1 MIKHFLFAI
10 IAMTITGAFLSKTH
24 AEQTDAPTDVFL
36 NEGDDDFSWPIE
48 KPIEAKADGKKKD
61 GAEAGDLHP
70 QDSGTQAAVAPA
82 AESPVTDAPP
92 VPKKASP
99 ASGKPTNSV
108 AKSQTPK
115 AKPATKTPQVARQV
129 ATATTKKTKSVDD
142 KKKKKTGKKPA
153 SVDDQSS
160 DRSNKADSGK
170 VATQGEYK
178 FLKSNCVM
186 RRGPASTSASLTT
199 IKGNKKIWVEDQGNG
214 WVKGFRE
221 KGHGFLNKNC
231 FK

>member
-1 MIKHFLFAI
+1 MLKHFLFAI

-48 KPIEAKADGKKKD
+48 KPIEAKAEGKK
-61 GAEAGDLHP
+61 ESAGESSDA
-70 QDSGTQAAVAPA
+70 QAQAAEQTTTDVIA
-82 AESPVTDAPP
+82 DAPP
-92 VPKKASP
+92 KSVKKEAASAKTPKA
-99 ASGKPTNSV
+99 V
-108 AKSQTPK
+108 AKSP
-115 AKPATKTPQVARQV
+115 APSSKPAAKTQKPSRQV
-129 ATATTKKTKSVDD
+129 ATATAKKTKAVDS
-142 KKKKKTGKKPA
+142 KKKKTGKKPA
-153 SVDDQSS
+153 SVDQQSS
-160 DRSNKADSGK
+160 EKSDKSNTGK
-170 VATQGEYK
+170 VAVQGEYK
-178 FLKSNCVM
+178 FLKNNCVM